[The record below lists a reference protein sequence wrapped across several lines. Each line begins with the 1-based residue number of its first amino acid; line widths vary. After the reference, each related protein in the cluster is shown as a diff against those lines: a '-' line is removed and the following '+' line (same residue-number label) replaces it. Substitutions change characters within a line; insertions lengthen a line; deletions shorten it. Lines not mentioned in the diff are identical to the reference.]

1 MQENWQFL
9 VTMSVSA
16 TITTR
21 FQIMSAAAVDVSK
34 TPTAQTAAAAL
45 KAPQVN
51 PPVAVRPVGEVVWLR
66 PFPAL
71 PANAAIRTATASDY
85 APLASALH

>member
-9 VTMSVSA
+9 AMMSVSA

-21 FQIMSAAAVDVSK
+21 FQIMSAAVDVPK
-34 TPTAQTAAAAL
+34 APTAQTAAAAP
-45 KAPQVN
+45 KAPQAN
-51 PPVAVRPVGEVVWLR
+51 PPAAIRPTAAACLR